1 MIENYANLQTA
12 QTAQTQRVLTY
23 VKNERTG
30 GSVPKYQTV
39 KASDANIAQ
48 NIETSL
54 YDVKD
59 EAALAYQPTR
69 AIAQG
74 KDQFGFADLLDMVN
88 PLHHIPVVGHFY
100 REFTGDQI
108 KPISRVIGG
117 AAFGGPLGTAGAL
130 VDTVITSETGKDA
143 TGNAMAFAF
152 QSNKTN
158 AAQNIEAHVSK
169 ERPKE
174 SSSKSIED
182 AINLANDSNMARTLL
197 SFSNLATKDEAALK
211 YEAYE
216 RADNKMNQPLE
227 REPITQIS
235 FSQKGGLYS
244 L

>member
-1 MIENYANLQTA
+1 
-12 QTAQTQRVLTY
+12 
-23 VKNERTG
+23 
-30 GSVPKYQTV
+30 
-39 KASDANIAQ
+39 
-48 NIETSL
+48 
-54 YDVKD
+54 
-59 EAALAYQPTR
+59 
-69 AIAQG
+69 
-74 KDQFGFADLLDMVN
+74 
-88 PLHHIPVVGHFY
+88 
-100 REFTGDQI
+100 
-108 KPISRVIGG
+108 
-117 AAFGGPLGTAGAL
+117 
-130 VDTVITSETGKDA
+130 
-143 TGNAMAFAF
+143 MAFAF